1 MIFNILNTEAYDL
14 TTKLF
19 LLIALPIVI
28 VVSLSIHEYAHGLVS
43 YGLGD
48 PTAKNVGRLT
58 LNPIKHLN
66 PIGTLCMLL
75 FGFGW
80 AKPVPVDPRYYKKPK
95 TGMALCGLAGPA
107 INLIIGVRAYIWYN
121 VAVWL
126 AVNPAVLNS
135 IPLIHF
141 IPETVFVTAYL
152 FITQLLFI
160 VGYYNVIL
168 AVFNLIPIVPLDGLR
183 LLYAFLPDKYYFGL
197 MKHERVIMFVML
209 ALLWIGIFDFFID
222 TVSTLI
228 AEGIEIIVFGILDA
242 ILKVL

>member
-1 MIFNILNTEAYDL
+1 MIFNILNTDAYDL

-19 LLIALPIVI
+19 LLIALPVVV

-48 PTAKNVGRLT
+48 PTAKNRGRLT
-58 LNPIKHLN
+58 MNPIKHLN

-80 AKPVPVDPRYYKKPK
+80 ARPVPIDPRYYKKPK
-95 TGMALCGLAGPA
+95 SGMALCGLAGPA
-107 INLIIGVRAYIWYN
+107 INMIIGIRAYIWYN

-126 AVNPAVLNS
+126 AVNPVVLNS
-135 IPLIHF
+135 IPLIHY
-141 IPETVFVTAYL
+141 IPETIFVNAY
-152 FITQLLFI
+152 IYVTQLFLI
-160 VGYYNVIL
+160 VGYYNVVL
-168 AVFNLIPIVPLDGLR
+168 AVFNLIPIMPLDGSR

-197 MKHERVIMFVML
+197 MKYERVIMFVML
-209 ALLWIGIFDFFID
+209 ALLWVGIFDYFID
-222 TVSTLI
+222 IVSTSI
-228 AEGIEIIVFGILDA
+228 ASGIEFIVFGILDA